1 MKTTLAA
8 AKVAFIAAVLL
19 GLMQGRASA
28 AGTPIQGIPVGL
40 DHDPGGSIAAKTTTG
55 EDGKFVFANLKA
67 GKYKLSVN
75 VPQTKASIST
85 SRSNIKHT
93 SRIAENG
100 VEVCNVSI
108 TLGTGRPEPVTIE
121 LTKDGGKI
129 TGMVVRA
136 DAPTKS
142 GATPAQR
149 TSKGAADPNH
159 AMDIPSTTR

>member
-85 SRSNIKHT
+85 SRSNIKHLPKEKG
-93 SRIAENG
+93 ADV
-100 VEVCNVSI
+100 VEVSV
-108 TLGTGRPEPVTIE
+108 TLGTGRPEPVEIKI
-121 LTKDGGKI
+121 TKDGGKI
-129 TGMVVRA
+129 TGVVTRA

-149 TSKGAADPNH
+149 TSKGAADVNTS
-159 AMDIPSTTR
+159 MDDVSTTR